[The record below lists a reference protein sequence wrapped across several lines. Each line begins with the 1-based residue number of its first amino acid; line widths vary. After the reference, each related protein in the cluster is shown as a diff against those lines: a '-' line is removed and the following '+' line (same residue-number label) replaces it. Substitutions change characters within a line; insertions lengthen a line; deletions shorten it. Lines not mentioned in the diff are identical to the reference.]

1 MKKKI
6 GTDLISI
13 AHQIL
18 QLKNKSDINQLY
30 ETQNCMKLSV
40 LRFIEDTLAKYSLQ
54 LEIALEQKINL
65 FFDKSIASP
74 KLNYQFA
81 ATVSE
86 EIHEIPVKETNCRN
100 K

>member
-1 MKKKI
+1 
-6 GTDLISI
+6 
-13 AHQIL
+13 
-18 QLKNKSDINQLY
+18 
-30 ETQNCMKLSV
+30 MKLSV
-40 LRFIEDTLAKYSLQ
+40 LRFIEEHFSEVQPTIGDRIRTKNES
-54 LEIALEQKINL
+54 I
-65 FFDKSIASP
+65 FDKSIASP